1 MAVGSNGT
9 RTAVV
14 AFDLTI
20 SEDGFGG
27 TSERRVSNW
36 VECGGVW
43 TCARFER
50 DRREWESEARTM
62 SRCLGWMGIDLGRRS
77 GEVGGEDGGDL
88 GTITGWLV
96 LARSVFKP

>member
-1 MAVGSNGT
+1 MKIAVGSNGI

-14 AFDLTI
+14 AFDLAI

-36 VECGGVW
+36 VERGGVW

-50 DRREWESEARTM
+50 E
-62 SRCLGWMGIDLGRRS
+62 IDAS
-77 GEVGGEDGGDL
+77 GKVRHIPWL
-88 GTITGWLV
+88 TG
-96 LARSVFKP
+96 

>member
-1 MAVGSNGT
+1 MPLLLSETIVSGVSGRPGGGGTLLRKAVKMAVGSNGI
-9 RTAVV
+9 RPGVV
-14 AFDLTI
+14 APDLTM

-36 VECGGVW
+36 VERGGVW

-62 SRCLGWMGIDLGRRS
+62 
-77 GEVGGEDGGDL
+77 
-88 GTITGWLV
+88 
-96 LARSVFKP
+96 AYA